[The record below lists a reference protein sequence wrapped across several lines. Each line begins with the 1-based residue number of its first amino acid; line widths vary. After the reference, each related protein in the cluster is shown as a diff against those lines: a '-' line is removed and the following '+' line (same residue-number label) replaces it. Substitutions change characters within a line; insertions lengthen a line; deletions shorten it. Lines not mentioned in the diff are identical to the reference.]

1 MKVENFEQLE
11 VWQKAHAMALDV
23 YKLTSDLPE
32 EEEFGLIL
40 RMRKA
45 ACDVPANI
53 ANGFERRQ
61 MAAKLGLYREARA
74 AVEELRYYFILC
86 RDLGYTI
93 DFEKFSQGGEQLA
106 RMVGGLVGSIARV
119 EKANNRGGGGGGD
132 RGGDAGSWPRP
143 RIAAIAAT
151 VARVTPAASRA
162 MSHRRS
168 NRRRYHQRL
177 GSRRT
182 DRRKRQLDLSHL
194 DS

>member
-1 MKVENFEQLE
+1 MKIDSFDQLE
-11 VWQKAHAMALDV
+11 VWQKAHQMALEV
-23 YKLTSDLPE
+23 YKLTSGLPE

-61 MAAKLGLYREARA
+61 LTAKLALYREARA

-93 DFEKFSQGGEQLA
+93 DFENFSQSGDQLA

-119 EKANNRGGGGGGD
+119 ESGSDRRGGGRGGD
-132 RGGDAGSWPRP
+132 RGRGRGGFRGGPRRDGDGGDQNRDGNRP
-143 RIAAIAAT
+143 ADGNVDDAAEHGEDHAQHDDESDHSEN
-151 VARVTPAASRA
+151 V
-162 MSHRRS
+162 
-168 NRRRYHQRL
+168 
-177 GSRRT
+177 
-182 DRRKRQLDLSHL
+182 
-194 DS
+194 

>member
-11 VWQKAHAMALDV
+11 VWQKAHQMALDV
-23 YKLTSDLPE
+23 YKLTSGLPE

-45 ACDVPANI
+45 ACDVPSNI

-61 MAAKLGLYREARA
+61 LAAKLALYREARA

-93 DFEKFSQGGEQLA
+93 DFENFSQTGEQLA

-119 EKANNRGGGGGGD
+119 ESGNERRGGGGGG
-132 RGGDAGSWPRP
+132 RGGDRRGP
-143 RIAAIAAT
+143 
-151 VARVTPAASRA
+151 
-162 MSHRRS
+162 RRS
-168 NRRRYHQRL
+168 GGGRGRN
-177 GSRRT
+177 
-182 DRRKRQLDLSHL
+182 DREPTSESAPSGDDIAGGEAGEIDRDHE
-194 DS
+194 

>member
-1 MKVENFEQLE
+1 MKVESFEQLE

-23 YKLTSDLPE
+23 YKMTSGLPE

-61 MAAKLGLYREARA
+61 MTAKLSLYREARA

-93 DFEKFSQGGEQLA
+93 EFEKFSQGGEQLA

-119 EKANNRGGGGGGD
+119 ESDNRGGGRYGDRRGGGG
-132 RGGDAGSWPRP
+132 R
-143 RIAAIAAT
+143 
-151 VARVTPAASRA
+151 
-162 MSHRRS
+162 
-168 NRRRYHQRL
+168 
-177 GSRRT
+177 
-182 DRRKRQLDLSHL
+182 DRRD
-194 DS
+194 

>member
-1 MKVENFEQLE
+1 
-11 VWQKAHAMALDV
+11 MALDV
-23 YKLTSDLPE
+23 YKMTSALPE

-61 MAAKLGLYREARA
+61 MTAKLSLYREARA

-93 DFEKFSQGGEQLA
+93 EFEKFSQGGEQLA

-119 EKANNRGGGGGGD
+119 ESDSRGGGRFGGRRGGDRDRRDRRD
-132 RGGDAGSWPRP
+132 RGGD
-143 RIAAIAAT
+143 
-151 VARVTPAASRA
+151 
-162 MSHRRS
+162 
-168 NRRRYHQRL
+168 RRRDEGGEQ
-177 GSRRT
+177 GGEVSGEQT
-182 DRRKRQLDLSHL
+182 GADPTSASDRGEPTM
-194 DS
+194 

>member
-1 MKVENFEQLE
+1 MKVESFEQLE
-11 VWQKAHAMALDV
+11 VWQKAHAMALDI
-23 YKLTSDLPE
+23 YKLTGELPE

-61 MAAKLGLYREARA
+61 MAAKLSLYREARA

-93 DFEKFSQGGEQLA
+93 DFPKFSEGGEQLA

-119 EKANNRGGGGGGD
+119 ENDRGGFRGGRGGD
-132 RGGDAGSWPRP
+132 RDRGDRGRGRGDRGPSPRREQGEFGGGEDFSGESTGAEPTS
-143 RIAAIAAT
+143 
-151 VARVTPAASRA
+151 AS
-162 MSHRRS
+162 
-168 NRRRYHQRL
+168 
-177 GSRRT
+177 
-182 DRRKRQLDLSHL
+182 DRGEPTE
-194 DS
+194 